1 MLPIFQQKK
10 AFGKLNYPFNLTNRS
25 YEYNMC
31 PNAQSLYEN
40 ELIMVEICSYSTNNK
55 IIRTLCDILCKI
67 YENIKD
73 LKEYEYKE
81 IRK

>member
-1 MLPIFQQKK
+1 
-10 AFGKLNYPFNLTNRS
+10 
-25 YEYNMC
+25 MC

>member
-1 MLPIFQQKK
+1 MSII
-10 AFGKLNYPFNLTNRS
+10 
-25 YEYNMC
+25 C
-31 PNAQSLYEN
+31 PNVQSLYEN

-55 IIRTLCDILCKI
+55 IIRIFVIFCKI